1 MDRAQDRMNDGPKQP
16 ALHLAGHVRACAMS
30 DQVVLLDL
38 RRSRYLALDLRQWQI
53 LNGSAAAEDAALHE
67 VRREGQR
74 DVGRLARTLLQQGLL
89 THSPTRAPRQTAAPA
104 PDSSMDVRNAVP
116 CSAIGAR
123 RAARFVAAAAWAA
136 FTLRLRPLRAAV
148 DQVARRSSRLAG
160 PDADQPERLRD
171 AVAAFETLRPLMF
184 TARDRCLYDSL
195 ALTRFLAG
203 EGLRSQWV
211 IGVKTQP
218 FAAHSWV
225 QSGAVVLNDLH
236 ERVRSFK
243 PILVV

>member
-1 MDRAQDRMNDGPKQP
+1 MDRVEDRMDGGVKQQ
-16 ALHLAGHVRACAMS
+16 ALHLAGHVRACIVS
-30 DQVVLLDL
+30 DQAVLLDL
-38 RRSRYLALDLRQWQI
+38 RRSRYLALDLRQWQV
-53 LNGSAAAEDAALHE
+53 LNGSVVPQDAAL
-67 VRREGQR
+67 RRLRPDRQT
-74 DVGRLARTLLQQGLL
+74 DVERLGRSLLQQGIFR
-89 THSPTRAPRQTAAPA
+89 HSPTAAPRQTAASA
-104 PDSSMDVRNAVP
+104 PDSSMDVRDAVP
-116 CSAIGAR
+116 CRSIGAG
-123 RAARFVAAAAWAA
+123 RAARFVAAASWAT

-148 DQVARRSSRLAG
+148 DQVARRSSRLIG
-160 PDADQPERLRD
+160 TDTDHPERLRD

-225 QSGAVVLNDLH
+225 QAGGVVLNDLH

>member
-1 MDRAQDRMNDGPKQP
+1 MG
-16 ALHLAGHVRACAMS
+16 

-53 LNGSAAAEDAALHE
+53 LNGSATSRDAAVHE
-67 VRREGQR
+67 VRRSVQSNAE
-74 DVGRLARTLLQQGLL
+74 RLARSLLQQGIL

-104 PDSSMDVRNAVP
+104 PDSSMDVRDAVP
-116 CSAIGAR
+116 CTAIGAGR
-123 RAARFVAAAAWAA
+123 VARFVAAAAWAA
-136 FTLRLRPLRAAV
+136 FILRLRPLRAAV
-148 DQVARRSSRLAG
+148 DQVARRSSGLAG
-160 PDADQPERLRD
+160 PDADHPERLRD
-171 AVAAFETLRPLMF
+171 AVAAFEALRPLMF

-195 ALTRFLAG
+195 TLTRFLAG

>member
-1 MDRAQDRMNDGPKQP
+1 MDRMHDGMDDGVPRQ
-16 ALHLAGHVRACAMS
+16 ALHLAGHVRACTLGE
-30 DQVVLLDL
+30 QVVLLDL
-38 RRSRYLALDLRQWQI
+38 RRSRYLALGLGQWQM
-53 LNGSAAAEDAALHE
+53 LNGPAAPRDMALHDP
-67 VRREGQR
+67 RRVGQ
-74 DVGRLARTLLQQGLL
+74 DDIARLAGSLLQQGIL
-89 THSPTRAPRQTAAPA
+89 THSPTRAPQQASAPG
-104 PDSSMDVRNAVP
+104 PVSSMDVRDEVP
-116 CSAIGAR
+116 CTAIGAG
-123 RAARFVAAAAWAA
+123 RAARFITAAAWASI
-136 FTLRLRPLRAAV
+136 TLRLRPLGAAV
-148 DQVARRSSRLAG
+148 DQVARRSSNLAG
-160 PDADQPERLRD
+160 PDADRPERLRD
-171 AVAAFETLRPLMF
+171 AVAVFETLRPLMF

-225 QSGAVVLNDLH
+225 QVGTVVLNDLH